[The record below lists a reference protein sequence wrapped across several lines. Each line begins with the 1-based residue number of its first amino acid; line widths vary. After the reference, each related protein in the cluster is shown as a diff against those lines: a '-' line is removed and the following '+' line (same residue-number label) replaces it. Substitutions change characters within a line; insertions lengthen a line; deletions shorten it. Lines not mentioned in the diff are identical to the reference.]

1 MKSLLLAAILAMA
14 AGAVGQQP
22 ATKPHEERYASAT
35 IDSYGHLVIRTT
47 DGREI
52 IPRMDRATFDSEGR
66 LVLTPMSEPVRDDEQ
81 GGFASPAISADKR
94 TVGWLA
100 LFPGCCGFGGNP
112 LYLVL
117 YFNGNFLRLQG
128 RALPLYRWCF
138 VAEGKQVAFGQEDSQ
153 DAGSVHYELRDAR
166 TGEPLAQYNPLVG
179 EDGQVVNEK
188 SRPDWVK
195 AVDAAR

>member
-100 LFPGCCGFGGNP
+100 LFP
-112 LYLVL
+112 
-117 YFNGNFLRLQG
+117 
-128 RALPLYRWCF
+128 A
-138 VAEGKQVAFGQEDSQ
+138 A
-153 DAGSVHYELRDAR
+153 AGSVGIRCTWSCISTATSSACKDGRFLSTAGASLRKGSRSLSGRKIRRTPDPCITNCVTRAR
-166 TGEPLAQYNPLVG
+166 ESRWRSTIRWSAKTV
-179 EDGQVVNEK
+179 K
-188 SRPDWVK
+188 SSMRK
-195 AVDAAR
+195 VDRIG